1 MRVGVTRGAS
11 GSLRGNSTTE
21 AARVCVLGGED
32 GRTLFMVA
40 QRWFGPDRR
49 DELIRARTGQIL
61 TARVAALHAGWP
73 YLNDRA

>member
-1 MRVGVTRGAS
+1 MS
-11 GSLRGNSTTE
+11 
-21 AARVCVLGGED
+21 CMLGGED

-40 QRWFGPDRR
+40 QMWFGPDRR

-73 YLNDRA
+73 YVNDRA

>member
-11 GSLRGNSTTE
+11 GSLRGNSSTE
-21 AARVCVLGGED
+21 AARVLHAGRRGWSDAVHGGAE
-32 GRTLFMVA
+32 
-40 QRWFGPDRR
+40 WFGPDRR

-73 YLNDRA
+73 YVNDRA

>member
-1 MRVGVTRGAS
+1 MRVSVSRGAS

-21 AARVCVLGGED
+21 AVRVLHAGRRGWSDAVHGGAE
-32 GRTLFMVA
+32 G
-40 QRWFGPDRR
+40 FGPDRV

-73 YLNDRA
+73 HVNDRA